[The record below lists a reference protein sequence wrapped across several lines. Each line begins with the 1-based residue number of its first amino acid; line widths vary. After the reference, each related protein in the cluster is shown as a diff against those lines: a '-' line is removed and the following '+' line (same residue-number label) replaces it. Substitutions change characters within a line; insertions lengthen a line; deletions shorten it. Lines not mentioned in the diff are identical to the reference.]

1 MADGITDDEVAR
13 MIRALN
19 EAELSADSIARLAP
33 LVRDVNARVA
43 AAARARLTIDATP
56 WSYLSWRAECAAGEG
71 E

>member
-1 MADGITDDEVAR
+1 MADRISDDDLAR
-13 MIRALN
+13 VIRALN
-19 EAELSADSIARLAP
+19 EAEPGADCIARLAP

-56 WSYLSWRAECAAGEG
+56 WSHLSWRAECVTGEG